1 MIIWCQVIIKF
12 LQLKFPNSWYKAALV
27 PIKNTIQH
35 KEREILK
42 RLKFHVRKKLPQDG
56 LEKGTRDERENL
68 VSTLSQIDW
77 KPD

>member
-1 MIIWCQVIIKF
+1 MIIWCQVIIKL
-12 LQLKFPNSWYKAALV
+12 LQLKFPKSWHKAALV
-27 PIKNTIQH
+27 PIKNTRQH

-42 RLKFHVRKKLPQDG
+42 RLKFHVRKKLLQDG